1 MHGYLEFILHSL
13 WNDRS
18 FFLITPAIS
27 LTPVVNHSD
36 LGISSDTFYS
46 STRSTAAEWH
56 VDAETFMSQT
66 WGCPAVPALQDQK
79 DHLQKMSPHFRGI
92 RDWHL
97 WHFKV
102 FGDKCVVC
110 HSQPSQ
116 LQMRC
121 FWWLEHPRSCR
132 AMGTTSPCVHA
143 SPLLFLKPPPCCSNE
158 SLVEGFPRAGFIELC
173 YRKIQL
179 RQPRRSQNNLS
190 FLILPVTSL
199 GA

>member
-1 MHGYLEFILHSL
+1 MARGCWDVCHRHEAAPLFQRSRIRRTICRRCLHTSEAL
-13 WNDRS
+13 GTD
-18 FFLITPAIS
+18 IY
-27 LTPVVNHSD
+27 
-36 LGISSDTFYS
+36 GIS
-46 STRSTAAEWH
+46 
-56 VDAETFMSQT
+56 
-66 WGCPAVPALQDQK
+66 
-79 DHLQKMSPHFRGI
+79 
-92 RDWHL
+92 
-97 WHFKV
+97 
-102 FGDKCVVC
+102 KCLEINVC

-116 LQMRC
+116 LQMRW

-199 GA
+199 GALLEWQ